1 MKGILILLCSM
12 GTGIATFAFIARKY
26 GSDCIP

>member
-1 MKGILILLCSM
+1 MELLLILLISVAI
-12 GTGIATFAFIARKY
+12 GIATFAVIARKY

>member
-1 MKGILILLCSM
+1 MKVLLILLCSAAID
-12 GTGIATFAFIARKY
+12 IATFAVIARKY

>member
-1 MKGILILLCSM
+1 MKGLFILICSVAI
-12 GTGIATFAFIARKY
+12 GIATFAVIARKY

>member
-1 MKGILILLCSM
+1 MKVLLILLCSEAI
-12 GTGIATFAFIARKY
+12 GIATFAVIARKY

>member
-1 MKGILILLCSM
+1 MKTLLILLCSVAI
-12 GTGIATFAFIARKY
+12 GIATFTVIARKY

>member
-1 MKGILILLCSM
+1 MKGMLILLSSM
-12 GTGIATFAFIARKY
+12 GIGIATFAFIARKY